1 MIVNTKSIL
10 LRGYIYF
17 YFFQGFVLIVTIM
30 REAVEEVRCFIRDK
44 EVNSQIYSKLSTRG
58 EYRLLQELYYLLYF
72 FSNY

>member
-17 YFFQGFVLIVTIM
+17 SFFQGFVLIVTIM
-30 REAVEEVRCFIRDK
+30 REAVEEIRCFIRDK